1 MRFAGELKF
10 AIRVRPVLFYSLQKF
25 GLVAVGR
32 PFEENSRHWNCR
44 SAVPQNFIRMAV
56 QVESLCKPFA
66 LENDPDATYFFH
78 LEKDEVELESY
89 STPVPTHDIWKKFEL
104 LPTPPRSPSRSP
116 RNSPVDFDCCSV
128 ADTLQIVSDI
138 LDEDSCATAPLA
150 TVEISLSSLKSK
162 LIQDCM
168 WNGSNYEK
176 SLEFKV
182 LATTLNT
189 EDLYE
194 TPCSTPPPVEYVSSD
209 CVDPSTVFP
218 YPVNESHQT
227 LCASHTSSDS
237 EEEIDVVTIE
247 KPKRKRLPQVTDEPP
262 AKRIKPVAVK
272 PKAIMSSSS
281 PTKESKKDLKRQ
293 VSTTSDDDGETS
305 KRATHNVLERKR
317 RNDLKTSFH
326 VLREEVPELKDNER
340 APKVTI
346 LRKAKDCVDKLKK
359 DETRLLAE
367 LAKERQRN
375 EELLDRFYAL
385 GQKRK

>member
-1 MRFAGELKF
+1 
-10 AIRVRPVLFYSLQKF
+10 
-25 GLVAVGR
+25 
-32 PFEENSRHWNCR
+32 
-44 SAVPQNFIRMAV
+44 MAV

-78 LEKDEVELESY
+78 SEKDDVGSEGY

-116 RNSPVDFDCCSV
+116 PHSPVDFDSFQGDYCSV

-138 LDEDSCATAPLA
+138 LDEDSCSPAPLA
-150 TVEISLSSLKSK
+150 TVEISLNSLKSK

-168 WNGSNYEK
+168 WNGSNYE
-176 SLEFKV
+176 STLDFKV
-182 LATTLNT
+182 LAATLNT

-209 CVDPSTVFP
+209 CVDPATVFP
-218 YPVNESHQT
+218 YPINESHQN
-227 LCASHTSSDS
+227 LCGSHTLSDS

-262 AKRIKPVAVK
+262 AKRIKPVAMK
-272 PKAIMSSSS
+272 PKAALSAAS
-281 PTKESKKDLKRQ
+281 PTKESRKDLKRQ
-293 VSTTSDDDGETS
+293 NSSTSDEEGDIS

-326 VLREEVPELKDNER
+326 ILREEVPEIKDNER
-340 APKVTI
+340 APKGTI
-346 LRKAKDCVDKLKK
+346 LRKAKDYVDKLNK

-367 LAKERQRN
+367 LAKERRRN